1 MIKGIFGLGRTLTI
15 KTEPFIKTPVQHK
28 NLIKPPSGFPIALA
42 ETLTRTSGTTNNMN
56 HSKEPNLKEDAASP
70 PLVSGKKIR
79 PIHGVI
85 VKAEQETP
93 DTWTLHI
100 FVSAHDKDYHAGQF
114 ISIGPHQFPE
124 LRDLT
129 KFFEYEKGKK
139 EQVRAYSLTSAPHEK
154 YISITIKP
162 EIYEPAPNAFP
173 PLLSPILAS
182 DILVGREIEF
192 LGYAGGYVMPHDLP
206 AEIEHVVHL
215 VAGSGIVPSYSIIK
229 DELVNKKNPTTK
241 HTLIYVNKVWQ
252 DIIFHKEL
260 VLLEKQ
266 FPERLVIKHFLS
278 QESSQST
285 YGEHYFHGRP
295 TVDHIKRMVSNP
307 DKTLFFA
314 CGPAITK
321 WQRAKA
327 HEQGIEP
334 KPRFMEW
341 VHDVMEQFK
350 VDKKRFKREIYG

>member
-15 KTEPFIKTPVQHK
+15 KAEPFIKIPVQRK
-28 NLIKPPSGFPIALA
+28 NSIKGSPGFTHALA
-42 ETLTRTSGTTNNMN
+42 ETITRTSGTINNMTQFESPSHN
-56 HSKEPNLKEDAASP
+56 RPADDAP
-70 PLVSGKKIR
+70 KDGKKIR
-79 PIHGVI
+79 PIKGVVI
-85 VKAEQETP
+85 KADQETP

-100 FVSAHDKDYHAGQF
+100 FVSDHDKDYHAGQF

-139 EQVRAYSLTSAPHEK
+139 EPVRAYSLTSAPHEK

-162 EIYEPAPNAFP
+162 EAYEPEPQAFP

-192 LGYAGGYVMPHDLP
+192 VGYAGAYIMPPSLP
-206 AEIEHVVHL
+206 PDIDHIVHL

-229 DELVNKKNPTTK
+229 DELVNAKNVHTK
-241 HTLIYVNKVWQ
+241 HTVIYVNKAWQ

-260 VLLEKQ
+260 VLLERK
-266 FPERLVIKHFLS
+266 FPKRLAIKHFLS
-278 QESSQST
+278 QET
-285 YGEHYFHGRP
+285 THGGLGENYVYGRP
-295 TVDHIKRMVSNP
+295 TIDHVIKLTPRPHN
-307 DKTLFFA
+307 TLFFA
-314 CGPAITK
+314 CGPAVTK

-327 HEQGIEP
+327 HEQGLEP

-341 VHDVMEQFK
+341 VHDVIEK
-350 VDKKRFKREIYG
+350 LGVDKKRFKREIYG